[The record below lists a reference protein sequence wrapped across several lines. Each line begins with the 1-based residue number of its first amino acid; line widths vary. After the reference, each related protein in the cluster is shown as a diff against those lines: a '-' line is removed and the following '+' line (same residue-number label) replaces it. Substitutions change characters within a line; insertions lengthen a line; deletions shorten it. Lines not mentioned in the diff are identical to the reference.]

1 MALLQ
6 QAADHGHRLGSGPSQ
21 NCRPV
26 RFAIADGLLLGP
38 GRVGV
43 KGQLRGGGRQHVRQ
57 QGQVEGRVDG
67 VISLQ
72 G

>member
-43 KGQLRGGGRQHVRQ
+43 KGQLRGGV
-57 QGQVEGRVDG
+57 VMEGRVDG
-67 VISLQ
+67 VSSLQ

>member
-1 MALLQ
+1 M
-6 QAADHGHRLGSGPSQ
+6 
-21 NCRPV
+21 

-43 KGQLRGGGRQHVRQ
+43 KGQLRGGGRQHVSQ

-67 VISLQ
+67 VSSLQ